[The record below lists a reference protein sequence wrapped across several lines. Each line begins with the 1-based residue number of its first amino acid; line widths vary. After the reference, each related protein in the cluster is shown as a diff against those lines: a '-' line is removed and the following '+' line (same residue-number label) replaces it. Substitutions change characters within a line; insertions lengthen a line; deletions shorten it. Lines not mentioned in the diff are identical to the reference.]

1 MTSDSDSKPSA
12 SSQAAQP
19 THPDLT
25 FALTLADTAD
35 KIALSH
41 YNSTSLHVESKPD
54 DTPVTQADRE
64 IEQTLREKIAAEFP
78 EDSIIGE
85 EFSEEMTREQIRE
98 QLQTGRHWII
108 DPIDATK
115 NYLRGVPIWATLI
128 ALVVD
133 GKPVVGVV
141 SAPALGRRWYAAEG
155 QGAWTTDAVIEAGAA
170 PRQIEV
176 SEVKSLRYSSFSF
189 SDPAEWDE
197 ADSLG
202 ALNEFSMNCWRTRG
216 YGDFYSHILVA
227 EGAVE
232 ISAEPDLSLWDVA
245 ALIPVVREAGGEVT
259 NFQGEDA
266 LFGPGL
272 VATNGR
278 LHFGVQ
284 GILAG
289 ETPE

>member
-1 MTSDSDSKPSA
+1 MTTLTHP
-12 SSQAAQP
+12 Q
-19 THPDLT
+19 HPDLD
-25 FALTLADTAD
+25 FALALADLAD

-41 YNSTSLHVESKPD
+41 YNSTTLVVESKPD

-64 IEQTLREKIAAEFP
+64 IELALRERIAAQFP
-78 EDSIIGE
+78 EDRIIGE
-85 EFSEEMTREQIRE
+85 EFSDSLTPEQIRE
-98 QLQTGRHWII
+98 QLASGRHWII

-115 NYLRGVPIWATLI
+115 NYLRGVPVWATLI

-141 SAPALGRRWYAAEG
+141 SSPALGRRWYAAEG
-155 QGAWTTDAVIEAGAA
+155 QGAWTTDSVIEAGKP
-170 PRQIEV
+170 PRQIKV
-176 SEVKSLRYSSFSF
+176 SEIRSLRYSSFSF

-227 EGAVE
+227 EGALE
-232 ISAEPDLSLWDVA
+232 IAAEPDLSLWDVA
-245 ALIPVVREAGGEVT
+245 ALIPVIKEAGGEAT
-259 NFQGEDA
+259 NFQGDDA
-266 LFGPGL
+266 LFGPSL
-272 VATNGR
+272 VSTNGL